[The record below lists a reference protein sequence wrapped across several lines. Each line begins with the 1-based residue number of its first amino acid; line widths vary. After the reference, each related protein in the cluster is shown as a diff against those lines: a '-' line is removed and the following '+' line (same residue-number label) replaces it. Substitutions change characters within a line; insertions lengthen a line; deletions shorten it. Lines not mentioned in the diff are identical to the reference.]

1 MFSCLRLTL
10 QMDIARAEKV
20 REVYKCL
27 SMKFYFCLMCRKPR
41 EFFRIEGACE
51 NDMVCWKWSKNS
63 NGSKRH
69 KEHRNK
75 IEILDPDAYK
85 DSRKESRENSVKP
98 ERFRSAPVT
107 TSLWVWNEPETS
119 CWLKMHMCSSL
130 NVGREQQ
137 AAGVLIVPLSWVAS
151 GVIIF

>member
-10 QMDIARAEKV
+10 QMDIARAK
-20 REVYKCL
+20 
-27 SMKFYFCLMCRKPR
+27 KPANVCQWSSIFASCVESR
-41 EFFRIEGACE
+41 GNFSEGACE
-51 NDMVCWKWSKNS
+51 NDKVCWKWSKNS

-85 DSRKESRENSVKP
+85 DSRKERRENSVKP
-98 ERFRSAPVT
+98 ERFRSAPMT
-107 TSLWVWNEPETS
+107 TSLWVWNKPETS
-119 CWLKMHMCSSL
+119 CWLKMRMCSSL

-137 AAGVLIVPLSWVAS
+137 AAGVLIVPFSWVAS
-151 GVIIF
+151 DVIIF